1 MEASS
6 IVLDPLISSL
16 QTIACSSLR
25 WDDLTP
31 QLYVTFWSLSMAD
44 LQVPSAAY
52 AKQINQLRLQMV
64 TIEEN
69 NELVSFCAC
78 AIIL

>member
-1 MEASS
+1 
-6 IVLDPLISSL
+6 
-16 QTIACSSLR
+16 
-25 WDDLTP
+25 
-31 QLYVTFWSLSMAD
+31 MAD

-69 NELVSFCAC
+69 NELVSVCAC